1 MRHLLLFLLLC
12 TALPLTAAEEAAAD
26 TAQAQPQQEQ
36 PSQEQAQPQPQEQP
50 PAEAAPQESTAQKEE
65 PAKEGGDAQKEEPA
79 KEGDDAKKDDGK
91 KEGEE
96 EGGDD
101 DSGDSDGEFYIA
113 AKAELGFGF
122 SSVNDN
128 VVMSIAPR
136 NSMFDFE
143 AGIGGEFGYKFWIPF
158 EVGLGFAYRY
168 RVLADGADLLNYG
181 NGHSMLPYVAAR
193 FYIPLVVFDLY
204 PDIRLGCDIHIGGD
218 DTTIPLFY
226 GSVGVGFLFLE
237 YFLVEASYSFE
248 IGNELTGANKIKNW
262 QLNVF
267 TIRGGVRF

>member
-1 MRHLLLFLLLC
+1 MRHVLLFLLLC
-12 TALPLTAAEEAAAD
+12 AVPPLTAAEEAAAD

-36 PSQEQAQPQPQEQP
+36 PAQEQAQPQPQEQP
-50 PAEAAPQESTAQKEE
+50 PAEAAAPQDDTAQKEE
-65 PAKEGGDAQKEEPA
+65 PAKEGDEAKKDDA
-79 KEGDDAKKDDGK
+79 AKKDDGK

-113 AKAELGFGF
+113 AKTELGFGF

-143 AGIGGEFGYKFWIPF
+143 AGIGGEVGYKFSIPF

-193 FYIPLVVFDLY
+193 FYIPLIVFDLY

-226 GSVGVGFLFLE
+226 GQVGVGFLFLS
-237 YFLVEASYSFE
+237 YFLVELGYSFE

>member
-1 MRHLLLFLLLC
+1 MRHVLLFLLLC
-12 TALPLTAAEEAAAD
+12 AALPLTAAEEAAAD
-26 TAQAQPQQEQ
+26 TAQAQPQPQQEQ
-36 PSQEQAQPQPQEQP
+36 PAQEQAQPQPQPQEQP
-50 PAEAAPQESTAQKEE
+50 AAEAAPQQDDTAQKEE
-65 PAKEGGDAQKEEPA
+65 TAKDGDEAPK
-79 KEGDDAKKDDGK
+79 DDAAKKDDGK

-96 EGGDD
+96 EGGGD
-101 DSGDSDGEFYIA
+101 DSGDSGGEFFIA

-143 AGIGGEFGYKFWIPF
+143 AGIGVEGGYKFAIPF

-168 RVLADGADLLNYG
+168 RVLADGADLLNFG
-181 NGHSMLPYVAAR
+181 NGNSMLPYVAAR
-193 FYIPLVVFDLY
+193 FYIPLVIFKLY
-204 PDIRLGCDIHIGGD
+204 PDVRLGCDIHLGGD

-237 YFLVEASYSFE
+237 YFLIEASYSFE
-248 IGNELTGANKIKNW
+248 IGNELTGANRIENW

-267 TIRGGVRF
+267 TVRGGVRF

>member
-50 PAEAAPQESTAQKEE
+50 DADAAPQQDDTAQKEE
-65 PAKEGGDAQKEEPA
+65 PSKESDEAKKEDA
-79 KEGDDAKKDDGK
+79 AKKDEEK

-101 DSGDSDGEFYIA
+101 DNKESGGEFFIA

-122 SSVNDN
+122 SSVNNYAINGISYLVQDKT
-128 VVMSIAPR
+128 
-136 NSMFDFE
+136 MFDFE
-143 AGIGGEFGYKFWIPF
+143 AGIGVEGGYKFAIPF
-158 EVGLGFAYRY
+158 EVGLGLAYRY
-168 RVLADGADLLNYG
+168 RVLADGADLLNFG
-181 NGHSMLPYVAAR
+181 NGNSILPYVAAR
-193 FYIPLVVFDLY
+193 FYIPLVIFELY
-204 PDIRLGCDIHIGGD
+204 PDIRLGCDVHLGGN

-237 YFLVEASYSFE
+237 YFLIEASYSFE
-248 IGNELTGANKIKNW
+248 IGNELTGANRIKNW